1 MNFDTFYFQSIDSI
15 LTARVKK
22 ELQYLDVLTMLE
34 WIFDLTS
41 IFYLKF
47 HSENELK
54 YKKNI
59 HFGLLQA
66 FGQYLKD

>member
-34 WIFDLTS
+34 
-41 IFYLKF
+41 
-47 HSENELK
+47 
-54 YKKNI
+54 
-59 HFGLLQA
+59 
-66 FGQYLKD
+66 